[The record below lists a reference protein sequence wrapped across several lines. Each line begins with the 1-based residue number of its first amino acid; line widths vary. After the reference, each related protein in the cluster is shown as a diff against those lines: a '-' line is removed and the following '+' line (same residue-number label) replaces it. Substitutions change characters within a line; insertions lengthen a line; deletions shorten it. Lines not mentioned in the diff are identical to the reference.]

1 MLCGERLTVSRSA
14 HDLVSL
20 SMSRRESGVGQTS
33 TQAVTQRELDSVEV
47 FDFYNYL
54 RLG

>member
-1 MLCGERLTVSRSA
+1 M
-14 HDLVSL
+14 
-20 SMSRRESGVGQTS
+20 GQTS

-47 FDFYNYL
+47 FDFYNYP